1 MYQGTTPTFL
11 LTIAG
16 YDLTD
21 AAVFVT
27 LENGSKQITLS
38 GQRLTVTCEAETT
51 SIIFGFSQEETFR
64 LPTGTMKCQVRWVD
78 AMGDAYVTEAV
89 NLTVE
94 GVLLKKVI
102 SYEAGDED
110 DGEEVETDADE

>member
-1 MYQGTTPTFL
+1 MYQGTTPSIE

-27 LENGSKQITLS
+27 LANGSKQFTLT
-38 GQRLTVTCEAETT
+38 GDRLTVTYDSTT
-51 SIIFGFSQEETFR
+51 QKTTIEISFSQEETFQ

-78 AMGDAYVTEAV
+78 DEGLAWTTDTADLMV
-89 NLTVE
+89 NS
-94 GVLLKKVI
+94 VLLKKVI
-102 SYEAGDED
+102 SYPEED
-110 DGEEVETDADE
+110 